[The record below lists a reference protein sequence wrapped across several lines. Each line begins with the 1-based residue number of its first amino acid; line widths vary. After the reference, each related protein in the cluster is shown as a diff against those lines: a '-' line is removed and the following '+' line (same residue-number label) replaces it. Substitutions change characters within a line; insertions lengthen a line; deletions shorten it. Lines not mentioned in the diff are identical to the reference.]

1 MDGPSPYDLNASAIL
16 MRKRQRERA
25 NRSWLKKTN
34 SFRSPD
40 GPSPYDLSSHGG
52 LAGLAEKAREDPLH
66 FR

>member
-1 MDGPSPYDLNASAIL
+1 MSNHSPYDLNASASI

-25 NRSWLKKTN
+25 NRSLSKRAN

-52 LAGLAEKAREDPLH
+52 LAGLAEKAREDPLR